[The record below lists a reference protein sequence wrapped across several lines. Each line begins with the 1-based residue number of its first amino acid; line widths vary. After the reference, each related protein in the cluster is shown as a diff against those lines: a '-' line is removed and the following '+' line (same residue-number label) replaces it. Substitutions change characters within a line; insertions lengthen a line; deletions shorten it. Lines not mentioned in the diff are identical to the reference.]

1 MSSFRPSAM
10 KTRYFKPALF
20 QQWTMV
26 SVCWYSTVD
35 CTSLSPLKKS
45 QPERALLWAYH
56 MYGNCKAV
64 MRVCCLLNCG
74 ELFSDFWC
82 PQWFVDMKSSNYA
95 VDDKLGHDSQKLRSD
110 QPIAESDEWKVSYP
124 QRCYIEEI
132 NKWTSLTPNRKYSEL
147 CCVCNA
153 ISISQFPVW
162 HWTSEWILV
171 PCPTAPHQ
179 HL

>member
-1 MSSFRPSAM
+1 MYTIFLSLLSSFRPSAT

-35 CTSLSPLKKS
+35 RTSLSQKKLWKS
-45 QPERALLWAYH
+45 QPERALLWAYR

-64 MRVCCLLNCG
+64 TCVCCLLNCR

-82 PQWFVDMKSSNYA
+82 PQWFVDMKSSNCT

-110 QPIAESDEWKVSYP
+110 QPIAESNEWKVSYP

-132 NKWTSLTPNRKYSEL
+132 TTNRKYSEL

-162 HWTSEWILV
+162 HWTS
-171 PCPTAPHQ
+171 
-179 HL
+179 